1 MRVEKLEIPISGN
14 FGDIKLCIYPASN
27 NAVLFEEEDAVDYGE
42 SRWQLQ
48 EGCTYEYEILADNGH
63 MYQFTQEN
71 DIIHFSHS
79 PRHLNSGMLKTGI
92 YVGSLSLVI
101 RDIELDCEVTNVS
114 LEIKS
119 VKAEYRTDYRKM
131 LEDITAYYTDLVLMQ
146 GSPVTQK
153 LEIDNNTS
161 PQTLYQRYAFV
172 RSIVES
178 LAFQEAIHKIIT
190 NPVRKWEE
198 TTVERNISN
207 VKRLSRRN
215 IHEIITSRDRIPV
228 HSGYEL
234 GLPLG
239 LNSVPRTMTVTYK
252 RDTLDN
258 QENRF
263 VKFVLRSFS
272 SFCSELRSKKNANDR
287 LKTEID
293 KTMDVLNGHLNN
305 FFFKQIS
312 MPSQLNLNSPVL
324 QRKEGYRELLQAW
337 LMFDLAAKLSW
348 KGGDNIYEA
357 GKRNVAVLYEYW
369 VFFKLLEVI
378 SRVFDINPVS
388 INKLVKTDADQ
399 INLEI
404 QQGKMIMIDG
414 LYNAGNRKFN
424 VRFYYNRTFA
434 HTCESKEVYKSG
446 SWTMNMRPDYTLSIW
461 PGEISMDQAERE
473 DLIVHIHFD
482 AKYRVNKVDLGLDDS
497 TNEEQMSKALLNEK
511 NEQEEGIYK
520 RADLLK
526 MHAYKD
532 AIRRTSGAYIL
543 YPGTVQCRLKGF
555 HEIIPGLGAFC
566 LTPSNCDE
574 ELITLQVFLLK
585 IVEHMLD
592 RTSQRE
598 RISYYINNVYNTPSK
613 FVNEQLPEPIG
624 ENRDFLPDET
634 WVVLGYVKNEK
645 HLEWIRKTGLYN
657 FRTGTQNGSIRLNRS
672 FVSSRYILLHSKG
685 KSIEFIRLADEG
697 PRVFKRSD
705 LLRMGYPPSTN
716 EENKKDDI
724 YIVYRLEPKQTEPEW
739 AQYKWNIS
747 EVSNA
752 KGNQISLPK
761 AVRLSELILNARSGQ
776 VVNLHESQI

>member
-1 MRVEKLEIPISGN
+1 MTKDHLEIPILGN
-14 FGDIKLCIYPASN
+14 FGEIKLCIYPALGSSM
-27 NAVLFEEEDAVDYGE
+27 LFEEEDAVDYGE

-48 EGCTYEYEILADNGH
+48 EGCTYEYELVSDNGH
-63 MYQFTQEN
+63 TYQFMDE
-71 DIIHFSHS
+71 DEIVRFSHS
-79 PRHLNSGMLKTGI
+79 PRHPNAGTLKTGI
-92 YVGSLSLVI
+92 YVGSLSLAI
-101 RDIELDCEVTNVS
+101 RDTELDCEIAKVNI
-114 LEIKS
+114 EIKS

-153 LEIDNNTS
+153 LEIDNDT
-161 PQTLYQRYAFV
+161 PQQTLYQRYAFV

-178 LAFQEAIHKIIT
+178 SAFQEAINKIVAS
-190 NPVRKWEE
+190 PVRKWEE
-198 TTVERNISN
+198 TIVERDVSN

-215 IHEIITSRDRIPV
+215 MHQIASSRDRIPV
-228 HSGYEL
+228 YNGDEI
-234 GLPLG
+234 GLPHG
-239 LNSVPRTMTVTYK
+239 LNSVPRTLTVAYK

-258 QENRF
+258 QENQF

-272 SFCSELRSKKNANDR
+272 SFCSELRGKKNANDR
-287 LKTEID
+287 LKAEID
-293 KTMDVLNGHLNN
+293 KTMDVLNGHLSTL
-305 FFFKQIS
+305 FFKQVS

-324 QRKEGYRELLQAW
+324 QRKEGYREILQAW

-348 KGGDNIYEA
+348 KGGDNVYEA

-378 SRVFDINPVS
+378 SRVFDIDPVS
-388 INKLVKTDADQ
+388 VNKLVKTDADR

-404 QQGKMIMIDG
+404 QQGKMTMIEG
-414 LYNAGNRKFN
+414 LYDAGSRKFN

-434 HTCESKEVYKSG
+434 HTREDEELDKSG

-461 PGEISMDQAERE
+461 PGEISIDQAERE

-482 AKYRVNKVDLGLDDS
+482 AKYRVNKIDLGVDDS
-497 TNEEQMSKALLNEK
+497 MNDEQMSEALLNEK
-511 NEQEEGIYK
+511 KEQEEGIYK

-543 YPGTVQCRLKGF
+543 YPGTVQRRLKGF

-598 RISYYINNVYNTPSK
+598 RMSYYINNVYNTPSK
-613 FVNEQLPEPIG
+613 SVREEMPEPAG
-624 ENRDFLPDET
+624 DNRDFLPDET
-634 WVVLGYVKNEK
+634 WVVLGYVKNDK
-645 HLEWIRKTGLYN
+645 QLEWIRKTGLYN
-657 FRTGTQNGSIRLNRS
+657 FRTGTQNGSIRLSRNL
-672 FVSSRYILLHSKG
+672 VSSRYLLLHAHG
-685 KSIEFIRLADEG
+685 ESIQFVRLADEG
-697 PRVFKRSD
+697 PRVFRRSD
-705 LLRMGYPPSTN
+705 LLRMGYPPSDS
-716 EENKKDDI
+716 EEKKKDDI
-724 YIVYRLEPKQTEPEW
+724 YIVYRLEPNNTEPEW
-739 AQYKWNIS
+739 VQYHWQIS
-747 EVSNA
+747 EVTDN
-752 KGNQISLPK
+752 KGNRSAVPEPVKLSDLMLK
-761 AVRLSELILNARSGQ
+761 AKK
-776 VVNLHESQI
+776 

>member
-1 MRVEKLEIPISGN
+1 MQVEKLEIPITGD
-14 FGDIKLCIYPASN
+14 FGLIKLCVYPASGN
-27 NAVLFEEEDAVDYGE
+27 SMLFEEEDAVDYGE
-42 SRWQLQ
+42 SKWQLQ
-48 EGCTYEYEILADNGH
+48 EGNAYEYELVADNNRV
-63 MYQFTQEN
+63 YQFMHE
-71 DIIHFSHS
+71 DEIIHFSHS
-79 PRHLNSGMLKTGI
+79 PRHPNAGTLKTGI
-92 YVGSLSLVI
+92 YVGYLSLAIKDV
-101 RDIELDCEVTNVS
+101 ELNCEIAKVG

-153 LEIDNNTS
+153 LEIDNDT
-161 PQTLYQRYAFV
+161 PQQTLYQRYAFV

-178 LAFQEAIHKIIT
+178 PAFQEAINKIIA

-198 TTVERNISN
+198 TIVERNISN

-215 IHEIITSRDRIPV
+215 IHQIASAKDRIPV
-228 HSGYEL
+228 HNSKDI
-234 GLPLG
+234 GLPEG
-239 LNSVPRTMTVTYK
+239 LSSVPRTLTVAYK

-258 QENRF
+258 QENQF

-272 SFCSELRSKKNANDR
+272 SFCSELRSKRNANER
-287 LKTEID
+287 LKAEID
-293 KTMDVLNGHLNN
+293 KTMDVLNVHLSTL
-305 FFFKQIS
+305 FFKQVS

-324 QRKEGYRELLQAW
+324 QRKEGYREILQAW

-348 KGGDNIYEA
+348 RGGDNVYEA

-378 SRVFDINPVS
+378 SRVFDIDPVS
-388 INKLVKTDADQ
+388 VNKLVKTDSDR

-404 QQGKMIMIDG
+404 QQGKMTMIEGVYD
-414 LYNAGNRKFN
+414 AGSRKFN
-424 VRFYYNRTFA
+424 VRFYYNRTFV
-434 HTCESKEVYKSG
+434 HTREDEDLDKPG

-461 PGEISMDQAERE
+461 PGEISMEQAERE

-482 AKYRVNKVDLGLDDS
+482 AKYRVNKIDLGVDDS
-497 TNEEQMSKALLNEK
+497 MNEEQMSEALLNEK
-511 NEQEEGIYK
+511 KEQEEGIYK

-543 YPGTVQCRLKGF
+543 YPGSVQRRLKGF

-566 LTPSNCDE
+566 LTPSNYDE

-598 RISYYINNVYNTPSK
+598 RLSFYTNRVYNTPSAQVHK
-613 FVNEQLPEPIG
+613 QMPEPSG

-634 WVVLGYVKNEK
+634 WVVLGYVKDDK
-645 HLEWIRKTGLYN
+645 QLEWIRKTGLYN
-657 FRTGTQNGSIRLNRS
+657 FRTGTQNGSVRLSRNL
-672 FVSSRYILLHSKG
+672 VSSRYILLHNHG
-685 KSIEFIRLADEG
+685 ESIDFIRLSNEG
-697 PRVFKRSD
+697 PRVFRRSD
-705 LLRMGYPPSTN
+705 LIRMGYPKSDD
-716 EENKKDDI
+716 EEKKKDDI
-724 YIVYRLEPKQTEPEW
+724 YIVYRLEPEKTEDEW
-739 AQYKWNIS
+739 AQYKWHIS
-747 EVSNA
+747 DVTDNR
-752 KGNQISLPK
+752 GNRIAIPEPVKLTDLMK
-761 AVRLSELILNARSGQ
+761 KVIKE
-776 VVNLHESQI
+776 

>member
-1 MRVEKLEIPISGN
+1 MQVERLEIPIIGN
-14 FGDIKLCIYPASN
+14 FGEIKLCIYPALGSSM
-27 NAVLFEEEDAVDYGE
+27 LFEEEDAVDYGE

-48 EGCTYEYEILADNGH
+48 EGCTYEYELVSDNGRT
-63 MYQFTQEN
+63 YQFMNE
-71 DIIHFSHS
+71 DEIVRFSHS
-79 PRHLNSGMLKTGI
+79 PRHPNAGTLKTGI
-92 YVGSLSLVI
+92 YVGSLSLAI
-101 RDIELDCEVTNVS
+101 RDTELDCEIAKVNI
-114 LEIKS
+114 EIKS

-153 LEIDNNTS
+153 LEIDNDT
-161 PQTLYQRYAFV
+161 PQQTLYQRYAFV

-178 LAFQEAIHKIIT
+178 SAFQEAIHKIVS

-198 TTVERNISN
+198 TIVERNVSN

-215 IHEIITSRDRIPV
+215 MHQIATSCDRIPV
-228 HSGYEL
+228 HNGEDI
-234 GLPLG
+234 GLPHG
-239 LNSVPRTMTVTYK
+239 LNSVPRTLTVAYK

-258 QENRF
+258 QENQF

-272 SFCSELRSKKNANDR
+272 SFCSELRGKKNANDR
-287 LKTEID
+287 LKAEID
-293 KTMDVLNGHLNN
+293 KTMDVLNGHLSTL
-305 FFFKQIS
+305 FFKQVS

-324 QRKEGYRELLQAW
+324 QRKEGYREILQAW

-348 KGGDNIYEA
+348 KGGDDVYEA

-378 SRVFDINPVS
+378 SRVFEIDPVS
-388 INKLVKTDADQ
+388 INKLVKTDADK

-404 QQGKMIMIDG
+404 QQGKMTMIEG
-414 LYNAGNRKFN
+414 LYNAGSRKFN

-434 HTCESKEVYKSG
+434 HRHEDEELYKSG
-446 SWTMNMRPDYTLSIW
+446 SWTVNMRPDYTLSIW
-461 PGEISMDQAERE
+461 PGDICMEQAERE

-482 AKYRVNKVDLGLDDS
+482 AKYKVKNVDLIGDE
-497 TNEEQMSKALLNEK
+497 TMTAEQMSEALLNEK
-511 NEQEEGIYK
+511 KEQEKGIYK
-520 RADLLK
+520 HADLLK

-543 YPGTVQCRLKGF
+543 YPGAVQRQLRGF

-566 LTPSNCDE
+566 LTPSNYDE
-574 ELITLQVFLLK
+574 ELNTLQVFLLK

-598 RISYYINNVYNTPSK
+598 RMSYYTHSVYSTPSK
-613 FVNEQLPEPIG
+613 QVREEMPEPAG

-657 FRTGTQNGSIRLNRS
+657 FRTGTQNGSVHLSRS
-672 FVSSRYILLHSKG
+672 LVSSRYLLLHAHG
-685 KSIEFIRLADEG
+685 ESIKFVKLADEG
-697 PRVFKRSD
+697 PRVFRRSD
-705 LLRMGYPPSTN
+705 LLHMGYPPSEN
-716 EENKKDDI
+716 EKEKKDDI
-724 YIVYRLEPKQTEPEW
+724 YLVYRLEQERTEPEW
-739 AQYKWNIS
+739 EQYRWKIS
-747 EVSNA
+747 DVSDR
-752 KGNQISLPK
+752 KGNQMAAPEPIKLSILMKK
-761 AVRLSELILNARSGQ
+761 AIK
-776 VVNLHESQI
+776 

>member
-1 MRVEKLEIPISGN
+1 MQVEKLEIPIIGN
-14 FGDIKLCIYPASN
+14 FGEIRLFVYPSSG
-27 NAVLFEEEDAVDYGE
+27 NAMLFEEEDAVDYGE

-48 EGCTYEYEILADNGH
+48 EGCTYEYELVAENGRT
-63 MYQFTQEN
+63 YQFVRE
-71 DIIHFSHS
+71 DEIVAFSHS
-79 PRHLNSGMLKTGI
+79 PRRPNAGTLKTGI
-92 YVGSLSLVI
+92 YVGSLNLGVK
-101 RDIELDCEVTNVS
+101 DIELDCEIANVS

-153 LEIDNNTS
+153 LEIDNDT
-161 PQTLYQRYAFV
+161 PQQTLYQRYAFV

-178 LAFQEAIHKIIT
+178 QAFQEAIHKIIAS
-190 NPVRKWEE
+190 PVRKWEE
-198 TTVERNISN
+198 TIVDRNVSN

-215 IHEIITSRDRIPV
+215 MHQIASSRDRIPV
-228 HSGYEL
+228 HNSEEI
-234 GLPLG
+234 GLPSG
-239 LNSVPRTMTVTYK
+239 LNSVPRTLTVAYK

-258 QENRF
+258 QENQF
-263 VKFVLRSFS
+263 VKFVLRSFN
-272 SFCSELRSKKNANDR
+272 SFCSELRSKKNANER
-287 LKTEID
+287 LKAEID
-293 KTMDVLNGHLNN
+293 KTMDVLNSHLSNL
-305 FFFKQIS
+305 FFKQIS

-324 QRKEGYRELLQAW
+324 QRKEGYREILQAW

-378 SRVFDINPVS
+378 SRVFKIDPVS
-388 INKLVKTDADQ
+388 VNKLVKTDADR

-404 QQGKMIMIDG
+404 QQGKMTMIKG
-414 LYNAGNRKFN
+414 LYDAGKRKFN

-434 HTCESKEVYKSG
+434 HTREDEDLYKAG

-461 PGEISMDQAERE
+461 PGEIDMEQAEKE

-482 AKYRVNKVDLGLDDS
+482 AKYRLNKIDLGTEDSMNDD
-497 TNEEQMSKALLNEK
+497 QMSEALLSEK
-511 NEQEEGIYK
+511 KEQEEGIYK

-543 YPGTVQCRLKGF
+543 YPGTVERRLKGF

-566 LTPSNCDE
+566 LTPSNYDE
-574 ELITLQVFLLK
+574 ELISLEVFLLK

-598 RISYYINNVYNTPSK
+598 RMSYYAHNVYNKPSER
-613 FVNEQLPEPIG
+613 VNEQMPEPTG

-634 WVVLGYVKNEK
+634 WVVMGYVKDEK
-645 HLEWIRKTGLYN
+645 HLEWIHKTGLYN
-657 FRTGTQNGSIRLNRS
+657 FRTGTQSGTVRLSRDL
-672 FVSSRYILLHSKG
+672 VSSRYILLHTHGESVD
-685 KSIEFIRLADEG
+685 FVRLSDEG
-697 PRVFKRSD
+697 PRVFRRSD
-705 LLRMGYPPSTN
+705 LLRMGYPPSED
-716 EENKKDDI
+716 EEKKKDDI
-724 YIVYRLEPKQTEPEW
+724 YIVYRLEPERTEPEW
-739 AQYKWNIS
+739 TQYKWSIG
-747 EVSNA
+747 EVTDK
-752 KGNQISLPK
+752 KGNQMAIPE
-761 AVRLSELILNARSGQ
+761 AVRLSDLMKKI
-776 VVNLHESQI
+776 IKK

>member
-1 MRVEKLEIPISGN
+1 
-14 FGDIKLCIYPASN
+14 
-27 NAVLFEEEDAVDYGE
+27 
-42 SRWQLQ
+42 
-48 EGCTYEYEILADNGH
+48 
-63 MYQFTQEN
+63 
-71 DIIHFSHS
+71 
-79 PRHLNSGMLKTGI
+79 
-92 YVGSLSLVI
+92 
-101 RDIELDCEVTNVS
+101 
-114 LEIKS
+114 
-119 VKAEYRTDYRKM
+119 M

-228 HSGYEL
+228 HNGYEL

-263 VKFVLRSFS
+263 VKFVLRSFN

-348 KGGDNIYEA
+348 KGGDNVYEA

-369 VFFKLLEVI
+369 IFFKLLEVI

-434 HTCESKEVYKSG
+434 HTCESKELYKSG

-543 YPGTVQCRLKGF
+543 YPGTVQRRLKGF

-657 FRTGTQNGSIRLNRS
+657 FRTGTQNGSIRLNRN
-672 FVSSRYILLHSKG
+672 FVSSRYILLHSQG

-705 LLRMGYPPSTN
+705 LLRMDIHLLLM
-716 EENKKDDI
+716 KKI
-724 YIVYRLEPKQTEPEW
+724 KRMTFILYID
-739 AQYKWNIS
+739 
-747 EVSNA
+747 
-752 KGNQISLPK
+752 
-761 AVRLSELILNARSGQ
+761 
-776 VVNLHESQI
+776 

>member
-1 MRVEKLEIPISGN
+1 MTKDHLEIPILGN
-14 FGDIKLCIYPASN
+14 FGEIRLCIYPSSN
-27 NAVLFEEEDAVDYGE
+27 NAMLFEEEDAVDYGE

-48 EGCTYEYEILADNGH
+48 EGCSYEYELVSDNERT
-63 MYQFTQEN
+63 YQFMTE
-71 DIIHFSHS
+71 DEIVRFSHS
-79 PRHLNSGMLKTGI
+79 PRHPNAGTLKTGI
-92 YVGSLSLVI
+92 YVGSLSLAI
-101 RDIELDCEVTNVS
+101 RDTDLDCEIAKVA

-153 LEIDNNTS
+153 LEIDNNT
-161 PQTLYQRYAFV
+161 PQQTLYQRYAFV

-178 LAFQEAIHKIIT
+178 PAFQEAIHKIIA

-198 TTVERNISN
+198 TIVERNVSN
-207 VKRLSRRN
+207 VKRMSRRN
-215 IHEIITSRDRIPV
+215 MRQMAISRDRIPV
-228 HSGYEL
+228 YNGEEI
-234 GLPLG
+234 GLPHG
-239 LNSVPRTMTVTYK
+239 LNSVPRTLTVAYK

-258 QENRF
+258 QENQF

-272 SFCSELRSKKNANDR
+272 SFCSELRGKKNANER
-287 LKTEID
+287 LKAEID
-293 KTMDVLNGHLNN
+293 KTMDVLNGHLSTL
-305 FFFKQIS
+305 FFKQVS

-324 QRKEGYRELLQAW
+324 QRKEGYREILQAW

-348 KGGDNIYEA
+348 KGGDNVYEA

-378 SRVFDINPVS
+378 SRVFEIDPVS
-388 INKLVKTDADQ
+388 INKLVKTDADH

-404 QQGKMIMIDG
+404 QQGKMTMIEG
-414 LYNAGNRKFN
+414 LYDAGKRKFN

-434 HTCESKEVYKSG
+434 HTREDEELYKPG

-461 PGEISMDQAERE
+461 PGEISMEQAERE

-482 AKYRVNKVDLGLDDS
+482 AKYRVNKIDLGVDDQM
-497 TNEEQMSKALLNEK
+497 NEEQMSEALLNEK
-511 NEQEEGIYK
+511 KEQEEGIYK

-543 YPGTVQCRLKGF
+543 YPGTVERRLKGF

-566 LTPSNCDE
+566 LTPSNYDE
-574 ELITLQVFLLK
+574 ELISLQVFLLK

-598 RISYYINNVYNTPSK
+598 RMSYYVNSIYSTPSK
-613 FVNEQLPEPIG
+613 RVNEQMPEPAG

-634 WVVLGYVKNEK
+634 WVVMGYVKNEK
-645 HLEWIRKTGLYN
+645 QLEWIRKTGLYN
-657 FRTGTQNGSIRLNRS
+657 FRTGTQNGSVRLSRNL
-672 FVSSRYILLHSKG
+672 VSSRYILLHARG
-685 KSIEFIRLADEG
+685 ESIGLVRLADEG
-697 PRVFKRSD
+697 PRVFRRSD
-705 LLRMGYPPSTN
+705 LLRMGYPPTEN
-716 EENKKDDI
+716 EEKKKDDI
-724 YIVYRLEPKQTEPEW
+724 YIVYRLESERTEPEW
-739 AQYKWNIS
+739 AQYKWNIN
-747 EVSNA
+747 EVSSN
-752 KGNQISLPK
+752 KGNRM
-761 AVRLSELILNARSGQ
+761 AVPEPVKLSDLMKKLNK
-776 VVNLHESQI
+776 